1 MTKRKRHRI
10 YCQALMAF
18 DEGEMDG
25 GLCELLVH
33 HTDIRYWSELWK
45 LTEFYDLK
53 PKRAGDGFWWPR
65 TKAGNARRREHLV
78 KCIELTKPVPRNKK
92 KK

>member
-18 DEGEMDG
+18 DEGWMFC
-25 GLCELLVH
+25 GLCDLLLH
-33 HTDIRYWSELWK
+33 STDTRFHTNLWQ
-45 LTEFYDLK
+45 LTEFYALK
-53 PKRAGDGFWWPR
+53 PKMAVHRFWWPR

-92 KK
+92 K